1 MSNKVYVELT
11 ISANVEVTD
20 EVKNGMKEQYGYTDK
35 DLENDELVGRAMLFA
50 SINPRLPR
58 TNFHSDD
65 FWDGVANM
73 RGLITE
79 INLWN
84 SEDE

>member
-1 MSNKVYVELT
+1 LGNKVYVELT
-11 ISANVEVTD
+11 VSAMVEVTD
-20 EVKNGMKEQYGYTDK
+20 EVKEGMKEQYGYVDNILTD
-35 DLENDELVGRAMLFA
+35 DELVGRAMLFA

-79 INLWN
+79 INLWDRDSN
-84 SEDE
+84 